1 MKKIKNQI
9 SNINNSSVKPYPS
22 PEINISNN
30 RKINSSITNYIYQ
43 IHLPREYKPISYIK
57 TDSNINNMN
66 EYTNMNLLIEIN
78 ELRKAKIKL
87 VNELNRAKQENE
99 TLNSYRKLLEQK
111 FIYQLTLNKANTN
124 HKKFINTNKIGNNYF
139 INNNNKNFVYK
150 GINIE
155 KNMNYNKKFVLNNN
169 YRKNNFNYKDF
180 KKIMINNNYN

>member
-1 MKKIKNQI
+1 
-9 SNINNSSVKPYPS
+9 
-22 PEINISNN
+22 
-30 RKINSSITNYIYQ
+30 
-43 IHLPREYKPISYIK
+43 
-57 TDSNINNMN
+57 MN

-155 KNMNYNKKFVLNNN
+155 K
-169 YRKNNFNYKDF
+169 
-180 KKIMINNNYN
+180 I

>member
-1 MKKIKNQI
+1 M
-9 SNINNSSVKPYPS
+9 
-22 PEINISNN
+22 
-30 RKINSSITNYIYQ
+30 
-43 IHLPREYKPISYIK
+43 
-57 TDSNINNMN
+57 
-66 EYTNMNLLIEIN
+66 
-78 ELRKAKIKL
+78 

-111 FIYQLTLNKANTN
+111 FIYQLTLNKANIN